1 MTELVR
7 RRVNRARMTLA
18 FAAVG
23 VPVGLGLS
31 RHMELPALM
40 ADPMSADAHSAANNL
55 NTLKGLEKFFYLKR
69 QADSRYLKIRDAA
82 NIYIKQSVADAR
94 YIKLSQADAR
104 YIKMNDADA
113 RYLKLDDAAAQFLKI
128 DAANQAFIKLQDA
141 DARYIKMNDA
151 DARYLKL
158 DDAAGQ
164 YLKLDAAAQF
174 LKIDAAN
181 QTFIKLQDADA
192 RYIKMSD
199 ADARYLKLDEA
210 AAQFLKIDAANSQ
223 FLKIDDANQTFIKLQ
238 DADARFVQGS
248 GQSVVGSR
256 LVGGENEPLLTVPG
270 SLKVEA
276 KSPDGGKSASLTLTN
291 LSDKQPLMF
300 APGPQGGL
308 TTIDPGQSIQGI
320 LIGLNQP
327 STIQLV
333 SGFGD
338 GTAVQTLAI
347 TAYGSGGGEGLVQVI
362 GQALSGAPA
371 GGG

>member
-1 MTELVR
+1 MRELVR
-7 RRVNRARMTLA
+7 RRVNRLQMTLA

-23 VPVGLGLS
+23 VLVGLGFS
-31 RHMELPALM
+31 RQVELPALG
-40 ADPMSADAHSAANNL
+40 ADPMSADAHTAANKL
-55 NTLKGLEKFFYLKR
+55 TTLKGLEKFFYLKR

-82 NIYIKQSVADAR
+82 NIYIKQSAADAR

-128 DAANQAFIKLQDA
+128 DAANQTFIKLQDA
-141 DARYIKMNDA
+141 DARYIKMTDA

-158 DDAAGQ
+158 G
-164 YLKLDAAAQF
+164 DAAAQF

-192 RYIKMSD
+192 RYIKMTD
-199 ADARYLKLDEA
+199 ADARYLKLDDA

-238 DADARFVQGS
+238 DANTRFVQGS

-256 LVGGENEPLLTVPG
+256 EVGDQNEPLLTLPG
-270 SLKVEA
+270 TLKVEA
-276 KSPDGGKSASLTLTN
+276 RSPDAGKSASLTLTN

-308 TTIDPGQSIQGI
+308 TTIDPGQSISGI

-371 GGG
+371 AGG